1 MSSSTGG
8 TAAIVKQGKAN
19 TDADQKQATKIEAK
33 AKENA
38 AFYSLRFRSTGL
50 GTTMMEGE
58 PDGFNVMDDMLIM
71 YIQTTTPTRW
81 KIRSALTY
89 KALVKVIW
97 QALRWKV
104 IKFVLFGWWHYKNP
118 KLSKDF

>member
-1 MSSSTGG
+1 MSNGAVNTAVIGDSDNKGAKTGKQPASK
-8 TAAIVKQGKAN
+8 AAVKEK
-19 TDADQKQATKIEAK
+19 TT
-33 AKENA
+33 
-38 AFYSLRFRSTGL
+38 FYSLRFRSTGL

-58 PDGFNVMDDMLIM
+58 SDGFDVIDDMLVM

-89 KALVKVIW
+89 KALVRVVW
-97 QALRWKV
+97 QAFRWKV

-118 KLSKDF
+118 KLTKEF